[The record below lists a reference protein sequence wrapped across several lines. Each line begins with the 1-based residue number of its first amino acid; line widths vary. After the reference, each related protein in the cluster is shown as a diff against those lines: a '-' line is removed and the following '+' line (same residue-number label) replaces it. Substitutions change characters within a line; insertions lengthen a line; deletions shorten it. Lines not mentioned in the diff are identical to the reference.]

1 MIKYW
6 YKQKCDECPTCNECS
21 NIGYT
26 DSFVWDKED
35 IPDNAY
41 DIAVLNNDDEIVE
54 VIENK
59 IDFLETRWG

>member
-1 MIKYW
+1 MEYW
-6 YKQKCDECPTCNECS
+6 YKQKCDVCPTCKSCNDK
-21 NIGYT
+21 GYT
-26 DSFVWDKED
+26 ESNTWDKED

-59 IDFLETRWG
+59 IDFLGTRWG